1 MTGNL
6 EMMTVMIHFN
16 SLAILPNE
24 EELKL
29 AKLLERKKKEIK
41 TSYLKLFSQHG
52 FDAVDV
58 L

>member
-1 MTGNL
+1 MTEYL
-6 EMMTVMIHFN
+6 EMMTAMVHFN
-16 SLAILPNE
+16 SLAIVPNE

-29 AKLLERKKKEIK
+29 ATLLERKREIK
-41 TSYLKLFSQHG
+41 TSYLKLFSQHR

>member
-1 MTGNL
+1 MTEYL

-29 AKLLERKKKEIK
+29 ATSLEREKEIK
-41 TSYLKLFSQHG
+41 TSYLKLFSQHR
-52 FDAVDV
+52 FDAMDV